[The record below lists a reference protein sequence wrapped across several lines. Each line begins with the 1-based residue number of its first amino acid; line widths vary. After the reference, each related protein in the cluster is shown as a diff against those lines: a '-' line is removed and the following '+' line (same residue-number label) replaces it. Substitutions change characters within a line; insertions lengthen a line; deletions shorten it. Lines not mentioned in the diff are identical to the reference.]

1 MKRKN
6 NRDFTFGNSNNGRIA
21 ISITENLA
29 FVRQSFKA
37 RSSLFF
43 LLLIIMVIVGFHGV
57 LFVRSCN
64 NILKEWSQESQPDQ
78 QYQYPLHPKNTVRV
92 VSKQSCSSFYSK
104 ERKSEYSLAEFLGK
118 CSNCLSQGNQDEI
131 LDRIFSVIGETNRQ
145 CVEFGF
151 GIAKATEMTM
161 KDFESRLR
169 ISSGLNTHSLIARG
183 WKHTFFDA
191 EIENLD
197 INLYKRT
204 LTGVNIA
211 SVFKDVGIPKD
222 VDYVSIDID
231 SVDVWV
237 LKGLLEGGYR
247 PRVLS
252 VEYNQ
257 NFPRDML
264 ISCEKEWAPWQI
276 GSRIFGASAGSINMV
291 AEMFGYQVVEIMPF
305 LDMFFV
311 RKDILSEICIEET
324 LPTYELLTR
333 DSFVGKPTHESCALD
348 QVKRLVDFPLALQGL
363 DKEAKEKAMKQ
374 VRELNE
380 KWIQEGR
387 GESFC
392 DLSGL
397 ESNIS
402 T

>member
-1 MKRKN
+1 MR
-6 NRDFTFGNSNNGRIA
+6 SNG
-21 ISITENLA
+21 
-29 FVRQSFKA
+29 QSPSVGQILKE
-37 RSSLFF
+37 RSRLFF
-43 LLLIIMVIVGFHGV
+43 LLLIIMIMVGFDRAM
-57 LFVRSCN
+57 FVRSN
-64 NILKEWSQESQPDQ
+64 NSMPNESQSNL
-78 QYQYPLHPKNTVRV
+78 QYLRPSHPKNTVRIM
-92 VSKQSCSSFYSK
+92 SKQSCSLFYNK
-104 ERKSEYSLAEFLGK
+104 ERKCEDSINVFLGK

-151 GIAKATEMTM
+151 GGYSKATEMTM
-161 KDFESRLR
+161 KDFESRVR
-169 ISSGLNTHSLIARG
+169 IASGLNTHNLIARG

-191 EIENLD
+191 ELENLD

-204 LTGVNIA
+204 LTGENIA
-211 SVFKDVGIPKD
+211 SVFQDVGIPKE

-231 SVDVWV
+231 SVDIWV

-247 PRVLS
+247 PRVFS

-264 ISCEKEWAPWQI
+264 MCCEKEWAPWQV
-276 GSRIFGASAGSINMV
+276 GSRIYGASAGTFNMV

-311 RKDILSEICIEET
+311 RKDILSEACIEET

-333 DSFVGKPTHESCALD
+333 DSFVGSPIHETCALD

-363 DKEAKEKAMKQ
+363 DKEAKEKAMRQ

-380 KWIQEGR
+380 RWIQEGR
-387 GESFC
+387 GQSFC

-397 ESNIS
+397 ESDINI
-402 T
+402 